1 SIISYEE
8 MMEMAH
14 LGAGIMETRAVELGK
29 KFNVPIFVGR
39 SLSETGGTNIVERE
53 KILEE
58 KLVTGISVTR
68 EIIMTSISRVQYS
81 AQTTAKI
88 FTLLNLQG
96 VNVNMIVQNINPDGE
111 LELSF
116 SSTASE
122 KYLLD
127 SAIEEMKNIFPGIN
141 AKHLD
146 NLGMISVVGIGMVN
160 NSGIAGRLFSALS
173 RMNIDFYQI
182 STSEISISCSL
193 KRELIDLAVA
203 SAAKEFNL

>member
-1 SIISYEE
+1 
-8 MMEMAH
+8 
-14 LGAGIMETRAVELGK
+14 
-29 KFNVPIFVGR
+29 
-39 SLSETGGTNIVERE
+39 
-53 KILEE
+53 
-58 KLVTGISVTR
+58 SVTR
-68 EIIMTSISRVQYS
+68 EIIMTSISGVQYS

-96 VNVNMIVQNINPDGE
+96 VNVNMIVQNIDPDGE

-127 SAIEEMKNIFPGIN
+127 SAIEEMKNIFTGIN